1 MSDYLLHA
9 VHRTVCVIRL
19 TLFGHLDLLLQF
31 PDLSLHLRVVEFSGA
46 GERRRGE
53 GGGIRAQIAADQV
66 AQFIHCHN
74 YSLQVSAVGGREGE
88 GVHSMCLYCTRLEM
102 HTDVHF
108 KASNPSYIV
117 VYMCVMSLLTVL
129 I

>member
-1 MSDYLLHA
+1 M
-9 VHRTVCVIRL
+9 CVIRL

-31 PDLSLHLRVVEFSGA
+31 PDLSLHLRVVQFSGA

-53 GGGIRAQIAADQV
+53 GGGVGAQIAADQV

-88 GVHSMCLYCTRLEM
+88 RVHSMCLYFTRLEM
-102 HTDVHF
+102 HTDVNFIAQSIESQLH
-108 KASNPSYIV
+108 SCI
-117 VYMCVMSLLTVL
+117 
-129 I
+129 